1 MSPIETAD
9 ETIPLLPDTPEGAAI
24 RAAFL
29 ADERAVLV
37 ALAAQLTQTDA
48 ETRAKAKDLGVT
60 ACLEKP
66 LDLEKLQRVLD
77 EAVQNNRALPM

>member
-1 MSPIETAD
+1 MPPIETAD

-48 ETRAKAKDLGVT
+48 ETRALRFSN
-60 ACLEKP
+60 L
-66 LDLEKLQRVLD
+66 VLRRF
-77 EAVQNNRALPM
+77 QKF